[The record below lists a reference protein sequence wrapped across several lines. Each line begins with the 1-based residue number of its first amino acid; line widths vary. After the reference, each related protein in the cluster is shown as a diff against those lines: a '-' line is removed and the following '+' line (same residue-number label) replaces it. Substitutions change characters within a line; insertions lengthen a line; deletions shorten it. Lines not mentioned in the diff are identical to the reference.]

1 MTRSPGDIKD
11 IMNRKTRKMV
21 DNTKTLG
28 LCLRTIYHG
37 GRRLITKSRKRRKN
51 MNLFL
56 VIWSVA

>member
-56 VIWSVA
+56 VI